1 MIGSDRWAAAGALC
15 VRGAATSFT
24 SDELTSLYRQY
35 GPYIYARCA
44 RLLGDRSA
52 AEDATQETFMRV
64 HRHLHKAPD
73 HDHALAWIYRIATN
87 YCLNVIRDRGLRHQ
101 IELSIPQ
108 AHGDNLQAS
117 LTNRDV
123 VARIVARCPEKLCV
137 PAWLHHV
144 DGLDHGEIA
153 RVLGISRRTVL
164 NRLAAFADRSR
175 KFLARSEP

>member
-1 MIGSDRWAAAGALC
+1 MIGSDRWAAIGALGL
-15 VRGAATSFT
+15 RGSATTFA

-73 HDHALAWIYRIATN
+73 HNSALAWIYRIATN
-87 YCLNVIRDRGLRHQ
+87 YCFNVIRDRALHHQ
-101 IELSIPQ
+101 LEQCVPE
-108 AHGDNLQAS
+108 AHGDNLQVS

-123 VARIVARCPEKLCV
+123 VARIVARCPAKLWV

-164 NRLAAFADRSR
+164 NRLAEFADRSR

>member
-1 MIGSDRWAAAGALC
+1 MIRSVQWAAVGALC
-15 VRGAATSFT
+15 VRGAGTTFT
-24 SDELTSLYRQY
+24 SDELTSLYCQY

-64 HRHLHKAPD
+64 HRHLHKASD
-73 HDHALAWIYRIATN
+73 HNHALAWIYRIATN
-87 YCLNVIRDRGLRHQ
+87 YCLNMIRDRALHHQ
-101 IELSIPQ
+101 IEQCVPE
-108 AHGDNLQAS
+108 AHGDNLQVS
-117 LTNRDV
+117 LTNRDT
-123 VARIVARCPEKLCV
+123 VARIVARCPAKLSV